1 VTVSDVVGIVGVG
14 RMGRGMWS
22 RLGERGF
29 ETVVYDVSPAARD
42 AAAEAGAKVLG
53 SAEEVGANARI
64 VVLSVPRSDDVETA
78 MLGDAGVAV
87 GFASGGDGPATV
99 LDTTSGR
106 PAISRRIAE
115 ALTARGID
123 YLDVGVTGGVAG
135 AAAGTLRLMIGG
147 DAAVVARCDA
157 VLAAIG
163 ATRFH
168 CGAVGAGHAMKTV
181 LNMANQT
188 KMAADLEALL
198 LGRAAGLD
206 PHQVAEVLG
215 LGVWQTFLLGEGG
228 RRPFGFT
235 LELVG
240 KDYDVAAELAAEQGI
255 PLPVNAAGLQV
266 LRAARRQVGG
276 DTDLIESVG
285 VAERNAGVGLDE
297 RGSA

>member
-1 VTVSDVVGIVGVG
+1 MSDVIGIVGVG

-22 RLGERGF
+22 RLTECGF
-29 ETVVYDVSPAARD
+29 DTVVYDVSPAARD

-53 SAEEVGANARI
+53 SAEEVGANART

-78 MLGDAGVAV
+78 MLGDAGVAA
-87 GFASGGDGPATV
+87 GFAGGDGPATV

-106 PAISRRIAE
+106 PAMSRRIAA
-115 ALTARGID
+115 ALADRGID

-147 DAAVVARCDA
+147 DAAVVDRCDA
-157 VLAAIG
+157 VLAALG

-198 LGRAAGLD
+198 LGRSAGLD

-215 LGVWQTFLLGEGG
+215 LGVWQTFLLGEDGP
-228 RRPFGFT
+228 RDFGFT

-240 KDYDVAAELAAEQGI
+240 KDYDVAAELAAENGV
-255 PLPVNAAGLQV
+255 PLPVNGAGLQV
-266 LRAARRQVGG
+266 LRAARRQLGG
-276 DTDLIESVG
+276 DTDLIASVG
-285 VAERNAGVGLDE
+285 VAERNAGHKILD
-297 RGSA
+297 RPGSD